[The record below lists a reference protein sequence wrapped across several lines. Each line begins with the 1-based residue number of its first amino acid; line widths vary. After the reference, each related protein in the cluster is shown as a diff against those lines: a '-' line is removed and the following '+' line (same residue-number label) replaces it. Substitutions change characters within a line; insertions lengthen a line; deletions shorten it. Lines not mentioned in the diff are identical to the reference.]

1 MNKIFFDTEF
11 TGLHK
16 GTTLISVGLIAE
28 NGKMFYAE
36 LTDYSKEQLNP
47 WLAENVIA
55 NLKFNESVNFVREQ
69 GDSTEAK
76 GDKKTIRK
84 ALRKWLEQFTDV
96 QFVSDVGHY
105 DFILLIDL
113 LGESAFDLPRN
124 CCPTCIDI
132 NQDIARVK
140 KVSNKE
146 AFDISRESL
155 VSNIDG
161 DKHNAL
167 YDAKVLAAIYKSLL
181 DLEYLKMRLE
191 QVKEEIKGR
200 CRPST
205 EVGQIAYFDAIGAF
219 EKEKKSLEERIADLL

>member
-1 MNKIFFDTEF
+1 MDKIFFDTEF

-16 GTTLISVGLIAE
+16 DTTLISVGLTAE
-28 NGKMFYAE
+28 NEKTFYAE
-36 LTDYSKEQLNP
+36 LTDYDKDQLNP
-47 WLAENVIA
+47 WLKENVIK
-55 NLKFNESVNFVREQ
+55 NLRFNESIDFVRER
-69 GDSTEAK
+69 GDTTEAK
-76 GDKKTIRK
+76 GDKNTIRK
-84 ALRKWLEQFTDV
+84 TLRKWLEQFTEV

-167 YDAKVLAAIYKSLL
+167 YDAKVLAAIYSR
-181 DLEYLKMRLE
+181 YL
-191 QVKEEIKGR
+191 
-200 CRPST
+200 T
-205 EVGQIAYFDAIGAF
+205 
-219 EKEKKSLEERIADLL
+219 